1 MAKKNKYLHAKI
13 PTKAISYQKY
23 LASELDKLK
32 HHVKFSF
39 HEYNKQMPAAMQEI
53 YEMTSQQMRD
63 LECMLL
69 VLRNSKKQIC
79 AHMMIDCKF
88 YLTSYKPSQRED
100 LDTVIESVKRN
111 FIIPLEKFID
121 GKQA

>member
-1 MAKKNKYLHAKI
+1 MAKQKKYLHAKI
-13 PTKAISYQKY
+13 PTKAMSYQKY

-32 HHVKFSF
+32 HRVKFTF
-39 HEYNKQMPAAMQEI
+39 HEYNKQMPAAMQEL

-79 AHMMIDCKF
+79 AHMMIDRKF

-111 FIIPLEKFID
+111 FIIPLENYLD
-121 GKQA
+121 GKES